1 MLLESLFDG
10 PSALIVVGGTMLG
23 TALRC
28 GPGEVRVTLLALAG
42 AASRRFSATRARADV
57 AAQVND
63 LRRDGLLRAH
73 PRPSGDA
80 AIDEAT
86 DALIS
91 RRSVGALIER
101 HEAHKARRA
110 AQSDVAVGT
119 LAQAAELAPVFGLVG
134 TLVSLSQL
142 PAGGIA
148 RGALTGTISMA
159 VLTTLYGLLLANLLF
174 APLARLVE
182 RIAAHEEAQRQD
194 LVDWLTEQ
202 VEPIIHPGSGPI
214 VPPPPGPLV
223 SGRAP
228 PLSHPASTLR
238 GLAA

>member
-1 MLLESLFDG
+1 MILNSLLNG
-10 PSALIVVGGTMLG
+10 PSALIVVGGTLTG

-28 GPGEVRVTLLALAG
+28 GPGEVRVTCVALAG
-42 AASRRFSATRARADV
+42 VVSRRFSAIRARADL

-63 LRRDGLLRAH
+63 IRRNGLLRAH
-73 PRPSGDA
+73 PRRSGDA
-80 AIDEAT
+80 EIDDAT

-91 RRSVGALIER
+91 RRSVSALVER
-101 HEAHKARRA
+101 HEAHKARRTVQA
-110 AQSDVAVGT
+110 DIAVGT
-119 LAQAAELAPVFGLVG
+119 LAQAAELAPVFGLAG

-182 RIAAHEEAQRQD
+182 RVSAEEEAQRQE
-194 LVDWLTEQ
+194 LIDWLAAQ
-202 VEPIIHPGSGPI
+202 VESICHPGSGA
-214 VPPPPGPLV
+214 VVLPPQ
-223 SGRAP
+223 SRAP
-228 PLSHPASTLR
+228 RAVHD
-238 GLAA
+238 LAA

>member
-1 MLLESLFDG
+1 MLLISLFDT
-10 PSALIVVGGTMLG
+10 PSVLIVTGGTLVG

-28 GPGEVRVTLLALAG
+28 GPSEMRVTIAALVG
-42 AASRRFSATRARADV
+42 ATSHRFSATRARADL
-57 AAQVND
+57 AAQINEI
-63 LRRDGLLRAH
+63 RRDGLLRAH
-73 PRPSGDA
+73 PRHSGDA
-80 AIDEAT
+80 EIDEAT

-91 RRSVGALIER
+91 RRSVPALIER
-101 HEAHKARRA
+101 HEAHRARRT
-110 AQSDVAVGT
+110 AQSDIAVGT
-119 LAQAAELAPVFGLVG
+119 LAQAAELAPVFGLIG

-182 RIAAHEEAQRQD
+182 RVAAEEEAQRQE
-194 LVDWLTEQ
+194 LVDWLSAQ
-202 VEPIIHPGSGPI
+202 VEPMCHPGAGP
-214 VPPPPGPLV
+214 VVSPPPA
-223 SGRAP
+223 RA
-228 PLSHPASTLR
+228 SPAVR